1 MNKKV
6 KTALISVCCVI
17 VAAGVFVAGFFTGRS
32 ALDKDVATLN
42 YIITMY
48 KRYYY
53 EETDDIIGLVESVL
67 LDKYS
72 DYYTKEEYDVIKKT
86 AMGRREGVG
95 FSYNSQ
101 TNVITQVIGNSPAKK
116 AGVKEGG
123 KIIGAGL
130 TETTIKS
137 TADHTVDELLSEIP
151 VNTDFIFRVDY
162 SGKIVD
168 HIVSK
173 REYVQT
179 FVSYYDETGEY
190 GFTDKS
196 GKMSFERISDN
207 VDFPMDGKN
216 KTAFLRYSGFNGLSK
231 GIDGSAT
238 QFKMALERFRDTQ
251 KTCLILDLRNNG
263 GGYMNILESIASHLI
278 CQSDGSVNLISYAE
292 YKDGKRSEFY
302 STGVDYGRYNFEKIV
317 ILANQN
323 SASASEALMGAVL
336 DYDQNKIVNVIL
348 EGSLLNG
355 ETVYKSYGK
364 GIMQSTYTRITG
376 EAIKLTTAKIFWPK
390 SGISIHGVGL
400 TPTLDERI
408 LPESEKGAYYDALS
422 LCK

>member
-6 KTALISVCCVI
+6 KIALVSVCGVL
-17 VAAGVFVAGFFTGRS
+17 VAAGVFFAGFFTGRS

-42 YIITMY
+42 YIISMY
-48 KRYYY
+48 KKYYY
-53 EETDDIIGLVESVL
+53 EEQDDIIGLVESVL
-67 LDKYS
+67 FDKYS
-72 DYYTKEEYDVIKKT
+72 EYYTKEEYEIIKKT
-86 AMGRREGVG
+86 SLGRREGVG

-116 AGVKEGG
+116 AGIKEGG
-123 KIIGAGL
+123 KIIGVGL
-130 TETTIKS
+130 TES
-137 TADHTVDELLSEIP
+137 TVTSTEDRTVDELLSEIP
-151 VNTDFIFRVDY
+151 VNTDFIFKVDY
-162 SGKIVD
+162 DGETIS
-168 HIVSK
+168 HTVSK
-173 REYVQT
+173 KEYVQT

-190 GFTDKS
+190 GFTDES

-207 VDFPMDGKN
+207 VDYPIDGKT
-216 KTAFLRYSGFNGLSK
+216 KTAFIRYFGFNGLSK
-231 GIDGSAT
+231 GIEGSAT
-238 QFKMALERFRDTQ
+238 QFKMALDRFKETN

-278 CQSDGSVNLISYAE
+278 CQNDGSVNLISYAE

-302 STGVDYGRYNFEKIV
+302 STGVDYNRYNFEKIV

-348 EGSLLNG
+348 EGSLSSG

-364 GIMQSTYTRITG
+364 GIMQTTYTRITG

-390 SGISIHGVGL
+390 SGVSIHGVGL
-400 TPTLDERI
+400 TPSLDERI
-408 LPESEKGAYYDALS
+408 LAETKDGCFYDALS
-422 LCK
+422 LCR